1 MAGDK
6 FNLIES
12 VVHMTRERD
21 KHSLADVVVNTLREL
36 LACEFVALLDVS
48 HASTGY
54 LHLNSHSHCLGV
66 MPGPYA
72 VIDASGAIACDNDM
86 RRCLKQIAPLSVTAQ
101 NQERQIYPVVVNQRV
116 VSLLDIYAPAHGHS
130 RQEDERLLV
139 GIVSIYANFLGI
151 IDDSEHDALTH
162 LLNRR
167 TFDAHLSA
175 LLAASQAQLVVAGG
189 VAERRHGA
197 IGEHWLGVL
206 DIDHFKRI
214 NDNFGHVYGDEV
226 LLIFADLMRAVF
238 RSSDLLFRYGGE
250 EFVVV
255 LLGLPRSDAL
265 AVFNRFREQLRQHV
279 FPQIGQVT
287 VSVGVVNIG
296 EQDHPANVFECADKA
311 LYFAKEHGRDQVC
324 EYADLVAKGLL
335 QVRRSAGD
343 VDLF

>member
-1 MAGDK
+1 MSGHD
-6 FNLIES
+6 FSLIES

-48 HASTGY
+48 HAATGF
-54 LHLNSHSHCLGV
+54 LRLKSSSHVSDMS
-66 MPGPYA
+66 MPYSA
-72 VIDASGAIACDNDM
+72 MDANGAILCDGDM
-86 RRCLKQIAPLSVTAQ
+86 RRCLEEIQAINCPVQ
-101 NQERQIYPVVVNQRV
+101 GMQRQIYPVLVNQRV
-116 VSLLDIYAPAHGHS
+116 VSLLDIYTFANRHS
-130 RQEDERLLV
+130 RQENARLLA

-175 LLAASQAQLVVAGG
+175 LLEASQVPRVVVLNG
-189 VAERRHGA
+189 AERRHLPTE
-197 IGEHWLGVL
+197 EHWVGVL

-226 LLIFADLMRAVF
+226 LLIFADLMRKIF

-255 LLGLPRSDAL
+255 LLGLPRDAAL
-265 AVFNRFREQLRQHV
+265 AVFNRFREQLNQHV

-287 VSVGVVNIG
+287 VSIGVVNIG
-296 EQDHPANVFECADKA
+296 GQDHPANIFECADKA
-311 LYFAKEHGRDQVC
+311 LYFAKQNGRDQVC
-324 EYADLVAKGLL
+324 EYAALVEQGLL
-335 QVRRSAGD
+335 QVRHSAGD